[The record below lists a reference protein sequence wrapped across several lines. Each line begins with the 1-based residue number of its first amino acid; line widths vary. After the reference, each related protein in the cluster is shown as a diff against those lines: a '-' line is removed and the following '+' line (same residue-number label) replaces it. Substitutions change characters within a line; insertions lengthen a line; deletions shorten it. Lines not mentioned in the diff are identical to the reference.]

1 VESERDRTDALDRKA
16 AALASFA
23 SLVLSLTAILSRE
36 PQVQVQGE
44 TMDVLVRMLAKER
57 DINRKKARDVR
68 IAFVLLFAGL
78 IFMASESIVLVAR
91 QAFP

>member
-1 VESERDRTDALDRKA
+1 MIGMSYLERFPTWSE
-16 AALASFA
+16 
-23 SLVLSLTAILSRE
+23 ILK